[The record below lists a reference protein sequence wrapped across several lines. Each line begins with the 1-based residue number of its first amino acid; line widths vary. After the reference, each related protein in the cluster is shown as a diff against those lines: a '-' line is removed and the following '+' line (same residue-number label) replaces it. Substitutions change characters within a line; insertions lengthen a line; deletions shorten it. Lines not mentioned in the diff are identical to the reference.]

1 MDYILGTMNQ
11 QIKLVETEMYNITLN
26 ALIQL
31 FSPRHFTQ
39 VINAVTI
46 LLLATHMC
54 FYASLTIIIM
64 ENHIGG
70 RDPLRAMK
78 PGYLSRVLLSDATET
93 NNINAGLKM
102 R

>member
-46 LLLATHMC
+46 LLLAK
-54 FYASLTIIIM
+54 LT
-64 ENHIGG
+64 
-70 RDPLRAMK
+70 
-78 PGYLSRVLLSDATET
+78 
-93 NNINAGLKM
+93 
-102 R
+102 